1 MEIATQNPEKLPAD
15 FFNMDGAVL
24 HVSVD
29 QNFGIEDYCKII
41 TQKLEQVLVNLYVV
55 SENEGSFNKLE
66 YDEEFLGLVQFSI
79 KDDL

>member
-1 MEIATQNPEKLPAD
+1 
-15 FFNMDGAVL
+15 MDGAVL